1 MSKCE
6 QCIVRQFSSLKA
18 LNKSELIRISDCKES
33 VTIKRGETI
42 FEEGQH
48 LDGIY
53 CVRSGICKLTKLSD
67 NGRQQIIKFVKSG
80 DLLGQRTV
88 ISNDTVNLSAVAVQD
103 MEVCFIPKSEI
114 HQAFQENSRF
124 SGEVIN
130 VLCNDLKDADNSI
143 VNMAQKPVKERLA
156 YYLMHFHDDFGIDQD
171 GYLSVQLSREE
182 IAGMVGTATESLI
195 RMLSDFNKKGLI
207 ETKGKRIKIKD
218 TVQMERMAEG
228 F

>member
-6 QCIVRQFSSLKA
+6 HCIVRQFSSLNA
-18 LNKSELIRISDCKES
+18 LNKNELIRISECKES
-33 VTIKRGETI
+33 VIIKKGEVI
-42 FEEGQH
+42 FQEGQH

-88 ISNDTVNLSAVAVQD
+88 ISNDTVNLTATAIQD
-103 MEVCFIPKSEI
+103 MEVCFIPKSDI
-114 HQAFQENSRF
+114 QDAFQNNQRF
-124 SGEVIN
+124 SGEVIK
-130 VLCNDLKDADNSI
+130 VLCHDLREADNTI
-143 VNMAQKPVKERLA
+143 VNMAQKPVRERLA
-156 YYLMHFHDDFGIDQD
+156 YFLLHFHDDFGLDEE

-195 RMLSDFNKKGLI
+195 RMLSEFSKKGLI
-207 ETKGKRIKIKD
+207 ETKGKRIKITD
-218 TVQMERMAEG
+218 NIQMERLAEG

>member
-6 QCIVRQFSSLKA
+6 HCIVRQFSSLNA
-18 LNKSELIRISDCKES
+18 LNKNELIRISECKES
-33 VTIKRGETI
+33 VIIKKGEVI
-42 FEEGQH
+42 FQEGQH

-88 ISNDTVNLSAVAVQD
+88 ISNDTVNLTATAIQD
-103 MEVCFIPKSEI
+103 MEVCFIPKSDI
-114 HQAFQENSRF
+114 QDAFHNNQRF
-124 SGEVIN
+124 SGEVIK
-130 VLCNDLKDADNSI
+130 VLCHDLREADNTI
-143 VNMAQKPVKERLA
+143 VNMAQKPVRERLA
-156 YYLMHFHDDFGIDQD
+156 YFLLHFHDDFGLDEE

-195 RMLSDFNKKGLI
+195 RMLSEFSKKGLI
-207 ETKGKRIKIKD
+207 ETKGKRIKITD
-218 TVQMERMAEG
+218 NIQMERLAEG